1 MGERVEVVG
10 VPRVVAN
17 KNRAAQYAPAAGRKM
32 FVGEAREVFLD
43 WFSGTA
49 NLSWAAR
56 KAGFHYRTVLR
67 HRGFDEEFREAFDRA
82 LEQGLVRVRAWLL
95 EAKEEEAQARAAEA
109 ERVAA
114 GLEDEAW
121 PEGEGAAGEGEG
133 ADLVGDDAEMPG
145 GDTAPAHLDAGL
157 AMQMLRDEAQRERF
171 RLGLGGGGAGQG
183 ARGGRPPTVASN
195 EEVRVALA
203 KALIA
208 RGIRV
213 RAEARARDA
222 EGGEAREAQAADVE
236 QVQAPEP
243 EQGPAEEGPAEQGP
257 KQGQSQT
264 GEEG

>member
-10 VPRVVAN
+10 VPRVVPN
-17 KNRAAQYAPAAGRKM
+17 KNRAAQYAPAAGRKT
-32 FVGEAREVFLD
+32 FGGEAREVFLD

-67 HRGFDEEFREAFDRA
+67 HRADDEAFRERFDRA

-95 EAKEEEAQARAAEA
+95 EARKEEAQARAAEA

-114 GLEDEAW
+114 GLEDEAL
-121 PEGEGAAGEGEG
+121 PEGGGTGAEAGPEL
-133 ADLVGDDAEMPG
+133 AGDDPDLPG

-222 EGGEAREAQAADVE
+222 EEGEAEEAQAGDEA
-236 QVQAPEP
+236 QVQAPEQ
-243 EQGPAEEGPAEQGP
+243 QGSVE
-257 KQGQSQT
+257 T